1 MSNNF
6 QLITIGDTEYA
17 IVDSIQNL
25 RAEDSFIVP
34 KNKMQLFD
42 GSGESRKYVGSY
54 KGENG
59 QRLSAFL
66 SLING
71 VKQVLMKMA
80 DGRTLPIQT
89 NTCF

>member
-54 KGENG
+54 KGKTV
-59 QRLSAFL
+59 S
-66 SLING
+66 
-71 VKQVLMKMA
+71 
-80 DGRTLPIQT
+80 D
-89 NTCF
+89 